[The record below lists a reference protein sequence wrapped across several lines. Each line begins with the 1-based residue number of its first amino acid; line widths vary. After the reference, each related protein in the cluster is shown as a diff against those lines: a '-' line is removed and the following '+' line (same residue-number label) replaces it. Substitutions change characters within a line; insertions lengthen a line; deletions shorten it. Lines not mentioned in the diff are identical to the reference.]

1 MGVHTGAHPP
11 ASVRIVVAY
20 KILISLQIN
29 TRESMIENVS
39 YYFHFIH
46 IIILNGSAVDEMIA
60 RINSIYCP
68 YSLTGHMG
76 TIMYGK

>member
-1 MGVHTGAHPP
+1 
-11 ASVRIVVAY
+11 
-20 KILISLQIN
+20 
-29 TRESMIENVS
+29 MIENVS
-39 YYFHFIH
+39 YYCHFIH
-46 IIILNGSAVDEMIA
+46 IIMLNGSAVDEMIA